1 MYRSHRIPHVH
12 DTTRHASLDKPFSG
26 CTATAAPLQMTGCS
40 KMGKVQLS
48 YSHCIRLKQ
57 QTVSVLQVYDETEPD
72 SADKPVLG
80 EKGRRYKK
88 VNWMKGAFLSADK
101 ILTVSPTYAEEI
113 AANESQGVELDSI
126 IRYIS
131 LPCLLLCSIFVPLI
145 LLLWMFFPWILL
157 PWMFLAWILLPWMFL
172 P

>member
-1 MYRSHRIPHVH
+1 M
-12 DTTRHASLDKPFSG
+12 
-26 CTATAAPLQMTGCS
+26 
-40 KMGKVQLS
+40 
-48 YSHCIRLKQ
+48 
-57 QTVSVLQVYDETEPD
+57 YDETEPD

-126 IRYIS
+126 IRFSCLETLTLCQQKTIS
-131 LPCLLLCSIFVPLI
+131 CAEAIASAPHDI
-145 LLLWMFFPWILL
+145 LV
-157 PWMFLAWILLPWMFL
+157 AVS
-172 P
+172 